1 MNRPLMINSFDPAQ
15 AHDLDPVI
23 EQLLKRRAKVLGP
36 SYKLFYEKPVHF
48 VRAEGVWMYDSH
60 NTPYLDVYNNV
71 PSVGHCHPHVVEAV
85 SKQMA
90 LLNTHTRYLY
100 DTVLTYAEKLIAT
113 FPEELA
119 NVMFTCTGSES
130 SDLAV
135 RIARCHT
142 GNTGIIV
149 TENAYHGITAAI
161 AEMSPSLGEG
171 VALGSMVRLV
181 PAPDAY
187 RAGDKDVGDA
197 FAESVEAAIADMLR
211 HGIRPAALSR
221 QAWGQTL
228 GSAPLMLAVG
238 VTLLSAFGQFTLF
251 SYFAPYFFQTLGL
264 GGGALSL
271 MFLWFGAFGLAGN
284 VGLSRWIDR
293 IGAPRAVLLTL
304 GAMVLT
310 LLLWPLG
317 QAGIW
322 QQALVLVPWALGCF
336 ACNSAQQAR
345 LVHLSPALAPATVAL
360 NTSAMYGGQALG
372 AALGGIL
379 IAQGHMLR
387 LHQVGLVVL
396 ILAMALSVW
405 AARAQKRS

>member
-1 MNRPLMINSFDPAQ
+1 MTPTISPTDKALPRSLWALMMGNFVIGTGVMVVPGTLNDISASLNVSIPQ
-15 AHDLDPVI
+15 AG
-23 EQLLKRRAKVLGP
+23 QL
-36 SYKLFYEKPVHF
+36 
-48 VRAEGVWMYDSH
+48 
-60 NTPYLDVYNNV
+60 
-71 PSVGHCHPHVVEAV
+71 
-85 SKQMA
+85 
-90 LLNTHTRYLY
+90 
-100 DTVLTYAEKLIAT
+100 
-113 FPEELA
+113 
-119 NVMFTCTGSES
+119 
-130 SDLAV
+130 
-135 RIARCHT
+135 
-142 GNTGIIV
+142 
-149 TENAYHGITAAI
+149 ITAAAI
-161 AEMSPSLGEG
+161 LMGLG
-171 VALGSMVRLV
+171 
-181 PAPDAY
+181 AP
-187 RAGDKDVGDA
+187 A
-197 FAESVEAAIADMLR
+197 FATLVAGWDRRRLLTLSLVWYALLTGICALAPNYATLLPLRVLAVIAPAVFTPQAAASVGLLVSPAQRGRAITFVFLGWSVASVMGMPLSAWIGGTLGWRWAFGLVAAMSVVSAAWVWREMPD
-211 HGIRPAALSR
+211 GIRPAALSR

-304 GAMVLT
+304 GAMVLS

-372 AALGGIL
+372 AALGGLL

-405 AARAQKRS
+405 ATRLHKSPPFR